1 MTRTIPACARHGV
14 PPVGINH
21 AMVCAW
27 RACRVCVVCVRAF
40 MAASLSG
47 LIKFR
52 SRESVV
58 SVVHEFELGV
68 APGTAFSLE
77 LGVAVFQI
85 VCQARTVYVHVLASL
100 VAGAGMAKS
109 LAGATIAEGDLACE
123 WS

>member
-1 MTRTIPACARHGV
+1 
-14 PPVGINH
+14 
-21 AMVCAW
+21 MVCAW

-58 SVVHEFELGV
+58 SVVHELRV

-77 LGVAVFQI
+77 LGVAAFQV
-85 VCQARTVYVHVLASL
+85 VCQARTVYVHILACL

>member
-1 MTRTIPACARHGV
+1 MAHACS
-14 PPVGINH
+14 
-21 AMVCAW
+21 VC
-27 RACRVCVVCVRAF
+27 VLFVVCVRAF

-47 LIKFR
+47 LIEFR

-58 SVVHEFELGV
+58 SVVHEFKLRV
-68 APGTAFSLE
+68 APWTTFSLE
-77 LGVAVFQI
+77 LGVAAFQV